1 MSEPVTTG
9 EYFDH
14 ETQLGER
21 WDIIAWHYYNDA
33 DLTGIIQRANAA
45 LFANDLPIFP
55 AILPPGLTLKIPVL
69 AQQPMNDELL
79 PPWKRGQQ

>member
-1 MSEPVTTG
+1 MSKAMKSG

-21 WDIIAWHYYNDA
+21 WDIIAWRYYNDP
-33 DLTGIIQRANAA
+33 DLTGIIQRANAD
-45 LFANDLPIFP
+45 LFTDGLPKYP
-55 AILPPGLTLKIPVL
+55 PILPPGIILKIPVL
-69 AQQPMNDELL
+69 NVQPINDNLL